1 MRVIDCQCGT
11 TLKAANDED
20 LAKAV
25 RDHVDESHPDME
37 LSDEQVEGMV
47 AEEAYDAE
55 DA

>member
-11 TLKAANDED
+11 TLKAANDKD
-20 LAKAV
+20 LAKSV
-25 RDHVDESHPDME
+25 RNHVDESHPEMDV
-37 LSDEQVEGMV
+37 SDDQVEDMV

>member
-20 LAKAV
+20 LAKSV
-25 RDHVDESHPDME
+25 RNHVDESHPEMD
-37 LSDEQVEGMV
+37 LSDDQVENMV